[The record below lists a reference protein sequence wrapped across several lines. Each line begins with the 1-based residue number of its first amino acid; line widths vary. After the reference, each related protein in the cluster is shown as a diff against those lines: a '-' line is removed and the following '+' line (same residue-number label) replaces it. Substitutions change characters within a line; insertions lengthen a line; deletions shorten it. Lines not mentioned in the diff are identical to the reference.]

1 MVVEAESKYSLF
13 NLSTFAEKETTRQK
27 LSIKYTLC
35 KCFAKFLPVGKT
47 VLCTFP
53 MALTGRKFVYGR
65 ELVKL
70 LIISF
75 ILLTL
80 MFNPGVVL

>member
-1 MVVEAESKYSLF
+1 MYDMEVEAESKYSLF

-27 LSIKYTLC
+27 LSIKYTLS

-53 MALTGRKFVYGR
+53 MALTGRN
-65 ELVKL
+65 
-70 LIISF
+70 SF
-75 ILLTL
+75 MVESSLSC
-80 MFNPGVVL
+80 